1 MLKTKRVYVP
11 PSPDDGVRI
20 LVDRIW
26 PRGIRKEK
34 LQMEAWY
41 RDIAPSD
48 GLRKWFSHDPEK
60 WEEFKKRFF
69 KEVNGKDEFKKLV
82 GIVREKSSEA
92 GGNVTLLFSSREEVY
107 NNASA
112 LKEFIEKELRA
123 K

>member
-1 MLKTKRVYVP
+1 
-11 PSPDDGVRI
+11 
-20 LVDRIW
+20 
-26 PRGIRKEK
+26 
-34 LQMEAWY
+34 MEAWY

-48 GLRKWFSHDPEK
+48 DLRKWFSHDPEK

-69 KEVNGKDEFKKLV
+69 KEINGKDEFKKLV
-82 GIVREKSSEA
+82 GIVREKSSKA